1 MRIAYFAHV
10 NGGSRSGVFHKIAG
24 QAEQWRT
31 EGHIVRVFVLTRD
44 DAAHWQRALG
54 DALVCRYDR
63 VLSRMT
69 AMTKLV
75 RAMRRFH
82 PKVVYLRQDLFY
94 PQMLCFP
101 AHAALIVEVN
111 TDDLYEYALGRRIR
125 AFYNAR
131 TRDIM
136 LRRARGLVF
145 VTSELSLH
153 PSFRNYPGK
162 HCVVTNGIRLEAY
175 PTFPPPA
182 SEHPRLVFI
191 GTAGHSWHGVD
202 KLVTL
207 AAMHSDW
214 RFDIVGMRN
223 ETHTSPPNINWHGPL
238 ERAEALGVLAHADV
252 GVGSLALH
260 RDGLNEACSLKVRE
274 YLAVGLPVLYA
285 NRDADADGLD
295 PYTLEIANTESNV
308 VDELP
313 RIEAFVERS
322 RGLRVRVPRSSV
334 AHIDVAQKE
343 RQRLALFEDLAGT

>member
-145 VTSELSLH
+145 VTAELSLR
-153 PSFRNYPGK
+153 PTFRNYPGR
-162 HCVVTNGIRLEAY
+162 HCVVTNSIRLEAY
-175 PTFPPPA
+175 PTFPAPA

-191 GTAGHSWHGVD
+191 GTAGQPWHGVD

-207 AAMHSDW
+207 AVMRRDW
-214 RFDIVGMRN
+214 RFDIVGMRD
-223 ETHTSPPNINWHGPL
+223 ETHSSPPNIDWHGPL

-252 GVGSLALH
+252 GVGTLALH
-260 RDGLNEACSLKVRE
+260 RLSMNEACSLKVRE

-295 PYTLEIANTESNV
+295 PYTLRIANTESNV
-308 VDELP
+308 VDELR

-322 RGLRVRVPRSSV
+322 RGLRVSRSSV
-334 AHIDVAQKE
+334 AHIDLAEKE